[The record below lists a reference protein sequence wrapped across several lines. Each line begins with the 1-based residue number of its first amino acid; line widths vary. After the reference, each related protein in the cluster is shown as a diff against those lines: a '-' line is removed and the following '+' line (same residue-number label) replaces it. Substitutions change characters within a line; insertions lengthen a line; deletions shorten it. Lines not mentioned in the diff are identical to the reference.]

1 MNFRQYLERAGL
13 AKSNFRRMEILAE
26 GWGAWLERKKLSLE
40 TITYAD
46 LLDYVGHLQK
56 QGKSRYV
63 INRTLQTISHY
74 YRFQQLPDIAF
85 GVRLR
90 GVSQAVVGKL
100 FTAAELLAV
109 YDAFTANI
117 DKGYYHHSDKLVL
130 GLMIFQGLEM
140 GEIERLEL
148 HDLDLEKGVIN
159 APAGRL
165 RLTRKIPLEGRQILP
180 WRRFI
185 EDIRSSLIT
194 ERSDKLLA
202 PQADKRQR
210 LHHQLKRLSK
220 RVKAQAKAGPGLTIS
235 KLNQL
240 RQSRIAIWVESYGL
254 RKAQYLS
261 GLRQLLSVE
270 RYQKRRLEDLQRQIG
285 QHHPLQ

>member
-1 MNFRQYLERAGL
+1 VWLSSRQIEL
-13 AKSNFRRMEILAE
+13 AA
-26 GWGAWLERKKLSLE
+26 
-40 TITYAD
+40 TTYAD

-90 GVSQAVVGKL
+90 GVTQTAVGKL
-100 FTAAELLAV
+100 LTVEQLTELYEGFEV
-109 YDAFTANI
+109 KQ
-117 DKGYYHHSDKLVL
+117 DKGYYHHSDKLIL

-148 HDLDLEKGVIN
+148 NDLELEKGVIN
-159 APAGRL
+159 VPAGRL
-165 RLTRKIPLEGRQILP
+165 RMPRMVPLEGRQILP
-180 WRRFI
+180 WRRFV
-185 EDIRSSLIT
+185 DDVRPSLIT
-194 ERSDKLLA
+194 EPSDKLLA

-220 RVKAQAKAGPGLTIS
+220 SAKAQSNTILDLELT

>member
-1 MNFRQYLERAGL
+1 MNFSEYLERAGL
-13 AKSNFRRMEILAE
+13 ARSNYRRMEILAE
-26 GWGAWLERKKLSLE
+26 GWLAWLKRKQLPLE
-40 TITYAD
+40 TTTYTD

-56 QGKSRYV
+56 QDKSRYV

-74 YRFQQLPDIAF
+74 YRFQNLPDIAF

-90 GVSQAVVGKL
+90 GVTQTAVGKL
-100 FTAAELLAV
+100 LTAEQLTDL
-109 YDAFTANI
+109 YDGFEI
-117 DKGYYHHSDKLVL
+117 KVDKGYYHHSDKLIL

-148 HDLDLEKGVIN
+148 NDLELERGMVKV
-159 APAGRL
+159 PSGRF
-165 RLTRKIPLEGRQILP
+165 RMPRTVPLEGQQILP
-180 WRRFI
+180 WRRFV
-185 EDIRSSLIT
+185 DDVRPSLIT
-194 ERSDKLLA
+194 EPSDKLLA

-220 RVKAQAKAGPGLTIS
+220 SAKAQSNTILDLELT

-270 RYQKRRLEDLQRQIG
+270 RYQKQRLEDLQRQIG

>member
-1 MNFRQYLERAGL
+1 MNFSEYLERAGL
-13 AKSNFRRMEILAE
+13 ARSNYRRMEILAE
-26 GWGAWLERKKLSLE
+26 GWLAWLKRKQLPLE
-40 TITYAD
+40 TTTYTD

-56 QGKSRYV
+56 QDKSRYV

-74 YRFQQLPDIAF
+74 YRFQNLPDIAF

-90 GVSQAVVGKL
+90 GVTQTAVGKL
-100 FTAAELLAV
+100 LTAEQLTDL
-109 YDAFTANI
+109 YDGFEI
-117 DKGYYHHSDKLVL
+117 KVDKGYYHHSDKLIL

-148 HDLDLEKGVIN
+148 TDLELERGMVKV
-159 APAGRL
+159 PSGRF
-165 RLTRKIPLEGRQILP
+165 RMPRTVPLEGQQILP
-180 WRRFI
+180 WRRFV
-185 EDIRSSLIT
+185 DDVRPGLIT
-194 ERSDKLLA
+194 EPSDKLLA

-220 RVKAQAKAGPGLTIS
+220 SAKAQSNTILDLELT

-270 RYQKRRLEDLQRQIG
+270 RYQKQRLEDLQRQIG

>member
-1 MNFRQYLERAGL
+1 MNFRQYLERVGL
-13 AKSNFRRMEILAE
+13 AQSNYRRMEILAE
-26 GWGAWLERKKLSLE
+26 GWTTWLTSRQIELSA
-40 TITYAD
+40 TTYAD

-56 QGKSRYV
+56 QGRSRYV

-74 YRFQQLPDIAF
+74 YRFQKLPDIAF

-90 GVSQAVVGKL
+90 GVGQAVVGKL
-100 FTAAELLAV
+100 FTAAELLTI
-109 YDAFTANI
+109 YEAFTVEI

-148 HDLDLEKGVIN
+148 RDLDLEAGTLA

-165 RLTRKIPLEGRQILP
+165 RLARKLPLEGRQILP
-180 WRRFI
+180 WRRFV
-185 EDIRSSLIT
+185 EDIRPGLIT
-194 ERSDKLLA
+194 EPSDKLLA

-220 RVKAQAKAGPGLTIS
+220 RVKVQAKAGPGLEVT

-261 GLRQLLSVE
+261 GLRRLQSVE
-270 RYQKRRLEDLQRQIG
+270 RYQKQRLEDLQRQIG
-285 QHHPLQ
+285 RHHPLK

>member
-1 MNFRQYLERAGL
+1 
-13 AKSNFRRMEILAE
+13 MEILAE
-26 GWGAWLERKKLSLE
+26 GWASWLSGRKIELSV
-40 TITYAD
+40 TTYSD
-46 LLDYVGHLQK
+46 LLDYIGHLQK

-63 INRTLQTISHY
+63 INRTLQTISHD
-74 YRFQQLPDIAF
+74 YRFPKLPDIAF

-90 GVSQAVVGKL
+90 GVGQAVVGKL
-100 FTAAELLAV
+100 FTAAELVAIF
-109 YDAFTANI
+109 DAFIAKV

-148 HDLDLEKGVIN
+148 RDLDLENGTLQ
-159 APAGRL
+159 APSGRL
-165 RLTRKIPLEGRQILP
+165 RLVRKLPLEGRQILP
-180 WRRFI
+180 WRRFV
-185 EDIRSSLIT
+185 DDVRPGLLT
-194 ERSDKLLA
+194 EPRDKLLA

-220 RVKAQAKAGPGLTIS
+220 RVKVQAKAGPSLEIT

-261 GLRQLLSVE
+261 GLRRLQSVE
-270 RYQKRRLEDLQRQIG
+270 RYQKQKLEDLQRQIG
-285 QHHPLQ
+285 RHHPLR